1 MYFCCI
7 CLPFWYN
14 KSFKEKQNI
23 EMEKIVYLIS
33 FLLSSSNYVVNLS
46 IPLYLISKFSAS
58 PLILGIAGFFG
69 NFAYTLFT
77 YLFHRFK
84 YKIHFPHFIISSIL
98 ISSVYFLLPFV
109 PSYFLFFFILFLNG
123 IFYSRFWPSIQ
134 YFFSNNP
141 ENTDRYNLSWASGV
155 IFGIFISGYLF
166 KMNEILPFFIGS
178 FLAFSGF
185 ILGRINLEK
194 FKKLYEILPEKFLI
208 EKKIDK
214 ETKRSM
220 FLNFINFFCIG
231 GVIFLF
237 PKLARTISYSP
248 GLISNIMTS
257 LFLIRFLMFYFFS
270 KVKFEI
276 KDDFL
281 LIYILD
287 FISLLLT
294 GIFRK
299 PFLHLISIS
308 ILGITSALS
317 YRIALINV
325 IEKGYSTEL
334 NESIIGIGLFAGP
347 LIVGILSQISGIFN
361 GFIISGFLVLFIS
374 VFMELFLQK

>member
-1 MYFCCI
+1 
-7 CLPFWYN
+7 
-14 KSFKEKQNI
+14 
-23 EMEKIVYLIS
+23 MEKIVYLIS

-77 YLFHRFK
+77 YLFYRFR

-98 ISSVYFLLPFV
+98 ISCAYFSLPFA

-141 ENTDRYNLSWASGV
+141 ENTDKYNLSWSSGV

-166 KMNEILPFFIGS
+166 KINEILPFSIGGL
-178 FLAFSGF
+178 FAFSGF
-185 ILGRINLEK
+185 ILGKINFEN
-194 FKKLYEILPEKFLI
+194 FKKYYRELPEKFI
-208 EKKIDK
+208 VEKKLDK
-214 ETKRSM
+214 ETKKIK

-248 GLISNIMTS
+248 SLISNIMTS

-276 KDDFL
+276 KDEFL
-281 LIYILD
+281 IIYFLD

-317 YRIALINV
+317 FRIALINV
-325 IEKGYSTEL
+325 IEKGHSTEL
-334 NESIIGIGLFAGP
+334 NESIIGIGLFTGS
-347 LIVGILSQISGIFN
+347 LIIGILSQIFGIFN